1 MREELLKGLT
11 EEQIAKLK
19 ECKGQEEILAAAKE
33 EGIELTE
40 EQLAAVSGGHC
51 YDGSRCPHCKQ
62 NTLKSIG
69 TYTEDGKNWVRMRC
83 TNCGYVVSYDEV

>member
-1 MREELLKGLT
+1 MNKELLKGLS

-33 EGIELTE
+33 EGIELTD

-51 YDGSRCPHCKQ
+51 YDGSQCPRCKQ
-62 NTLKSIG
+62 NTLKAVG
-69 TYTEDGKNWVRMRC
+69 TYIEDGINWVRMCC
-83 TNCGYVVSYDEV
+83 TNCGYVVSYDE

>member
-1 MREELLKGLT
+1 MNKELLKGLT
-11 EEQIAKLK
+11 ESQIEKLK
-19 ECKGQEEILAAAKE
+19 ACKNQEEVLALAKE
-33 EGIELTE
+33 EGIELTD

-51 YDGSRCPHCKQ
+51 YDGSRCPHCTQ

-69 TYTEDGKNWVRMRC
+69 TYTKDGKDWVRMRC